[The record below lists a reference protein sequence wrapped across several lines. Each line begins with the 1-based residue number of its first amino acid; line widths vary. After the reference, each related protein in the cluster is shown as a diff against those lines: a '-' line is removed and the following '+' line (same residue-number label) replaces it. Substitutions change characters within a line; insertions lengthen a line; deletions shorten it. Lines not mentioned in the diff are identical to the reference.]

1 MVRNTLVRFLSAA
14 VMMMTAVSG
23 AWAAE
28 RSESHLVAA
37 DLSQVD
43 ADFALQ
49 GEYNGSVLVGT
60 PPVRWQD
67 VGLQVIALGGG
78 RFDAVEYAGGLPG
91 DGWNRHDRIKLSGSR
106 HGDAVWLTGPGR
118 RVLVENDTVLIYHT
132 GDMPVGQLA
141 KTERISGTLG
151 MLPPTDALVLFDGY
165 GAKQFQ
171 NARLTKDF
179 LLKEGTQTKG
189 TFGNYILH
197 IEFRLPYKPYARG
210 QARGNSGVY
219 LQSRYEV
226 QVLDS
231 FGLDGRNNECGALYK
246 LRKPDVN
253 MCLPPLSW
261 QTYDI
266 AFRAPRFDK
275 TGKKIK
281 DARLTVWHNGV
292 LIHNRLRLARKTGG
306 GAAEGRTLLPIKL
319 QDHHNPVRFRNIWLV
334 KRTDPKPRLKNLP
347 AQSWFGEYT
356 DSNGSW
362 NRIEF
367 LGPPTKRAYW
377 LY

>member
-1 MVRNTLVRFLSAA
+1 MLRQTLVRFLSVA
-14 VMMMTAVSG
+14 VMVMTASG

-28 RSESHLVAA
+28 LNKPRSAA
-37 DLSQVD
+37 TDLSQVD

-49 GEYNGSVLVGT
+49 GEYNGSVLKGRS
-60 PPVRWQD
+60 PVQWQD
-67 VGLQVIALGGG
+67 VGLQVIARGGG
-78 RFDAVEYAGGLPG
+78 RFDAVEYTGGLPG
-91 DGWNRHDRIKLSGSR
+91 DSWNRKDRIKLSGSR
-106 HGDAVWLTGPGR
+106 HGDALWLTGPGR
-118 RVLVENDTVLIYHT
+118 RVLVENDIVLIYHA

-141 KTERISGTLG
+141 KTQRISGTLE
-151 MLPPTDALVLFDGY
+151 MLPPTGSIVLFDGY
-165 GAKQFQ
+165 GTRHFQ
-171 NARLTKDF
+171 GARLTNDY
-179 LLKEGTQTKG
+179 LLKQGTQTKDA
-189 TFGNYILH
+189 FGNYILH
-197 IEFRLPYKPYARG
+197 VEFRLPYMPYARG

-226 QVLDS
+226 QLLDS
-231 FGLDGRNNECGALYK
+231 FGLEGRDNECGGLYK

-266 AFRAPRFDK
+266 AYRAPRFDK
-275 TGKKIK
+275 KGKKKK

-292 LIHNRLRLARKTGG
+292 LIHNRVRLKRKTGG
-306 GAAEGRTLLPIKL
+306 GAAEGPTPLSIKL

-334 KRTDPKPRLKNLP
+334 KRTAPKPLPKNLP

-356 DSNGSW
+356 ASDGSW
-362 NRIEF
+362 KRVEF
-367 LGPPTKRAYW
+367 LGPPVKRAYW

>member
-1 MVRNTLVRFLSAA
+1 MG
-14 VMMMTAVSG
+14 AVSG

-28 RSESHLVAA
+28 RSGPHLVAA

-67 VGLQVIALGGG
+67 VGLQVIARGGG
-78 RFDAVEYAGGLPG
+78 RFGAVEYTGGLPG
-91 DGWNRHDRIKLSGSR
+91 DGWNRKDRIKLSGSR
-106 HGDAVWLTGPGR
+106 QGDALWLTGPGR
-118 RVLVENDTVLIYHT
+118 RILVENDTVLIYHT

-141 KTERISGTLG
+141 KTERVSGTLG
-151 MLPPTDALVLFDGY
+151 MLPPTGALVLFDGY
-165 GAKQFQ
+165 GTEHFQ
-171 NARLTKDF
+171 NARLTNEY
-179 LLKEGTQTKG
+179 LLKQGTQTNDA
-189 TFGNYILH
+189 FGNYILH
-197 IEFRLPYKPYARG
+197 VEFRLPYKPYARG

-226 QVLDS
+226 QLLDS
-231 FGLDGRNNECGALYK
+231 FGLDGRDNECGALYK

-275 TGKKIK
+275 QGKKK
-281 DARLTVWHNGV
+281 EEARLTVWHNGV
-292 LIHNRLRLARKTGG
+292 LIHNRLRLKRKTGG
-306 GAAEGRTLLPIKL
+306 GAAEGPKLLPIKL

-334 KRTDPKPRLKNLP
+334 KRTAPKPLPKNLP
-347 AQSWFGEYT
+347 AQSWFGEYSAS
-356 DSNGSW
+356 DGSW
-362 NRIEF
+362 HRVEF
-367 LGPPTKRAYW
+367 LGPPVKRAYW